1 MPQFAVSNFLSK
13 IAFYVIHKSRFA
25 IKKSMTVYTRPDSFF
40 QKQTVHNKLIL
51 AKIGISNQRRP
62 GRTSNRACR
71 GSLTSGTRAAT
82 RLCPHEPCETMAV
95 PHLRLLRLRLCGD
108 APAALPHPKNGAKVA
123 ATSARRSVGAPEPRQ
138 EKPISATSVLA
149 IRLRFDH
156 GRRGGFIRAIHW
168 PSARQKTQN
177 NRRCK
182 EPCAGLDLH
191 FTAAG
196 HALDH

>member
-1 MPQFAVSNFLSK
+1 M
-13 IAFYVIHKSRFA
+13 
-25 IKKSMTVYTRPDSFF
+25 
-40 QKQTVHNKLIL
+40 LIEN
-51 AKIGISNQRRP
+51 GILNQRRP
-62 GRTSNRACR
+62 GHTSNRGCR
-71 GSLTSGTRAAT
+71 GSLTSGTRAVT
-82 RLCPHEPCETMAV
+82 RLCPHQALEIVAV

-108 APAALPHPKNGAKVA
+108 APAALPHPKDGAKVA
-123 ATSARRSVGAPEPRQ
+123 ATSARRSVGTPEPRQ
-138 EKPISATSVLA
+138 EKSISATSVFA

-182 EPCAGLDLH
+182 EPCAGLDLD